1 MKSRFLY
8 FIVRAHRLERF
19 IYRRRTVH
27 VFICLLLLSLVGCTI
42 TSERVT
48 PPIPA
53 QTSAEIIKTLRGREA
68 NAMSFKGLFHAEVDG
83 NGMAFTQSFQGTI
96 LYQRPNQYRIKG
108 FTRFGGLVFDFVLSG
123 DFYALRVEDYPRP
136 IIGGMDNFKK
146 LGELRLPVLLSLRA
160 LEVVLGK
167 LSLDSERIITA
178 QVHDNSYQ
186 FDMSPDS
193 KIVGVALYQHIV
205 VDKISLQVRQLDYVS
220 AEGKVVVSMH
230 TSDFRQVR
238 DGSANEMR
246 TLNFPFAVQVE
257 DRSEA
262 GSIVLEFQEIK
273 ANEPLE
279 RKMFTLAAF

>member
-1 MKSRFLY
+1 MKSSFLY
-8 FIVRAHRLERF
+8 FIVRAHRLDRF
-19 IYRRRTVH
+19 ICRRRTVH

-108 FTRFGGLVFDFVLSG
+108 FTRFGGLVFDFVLSK
-123 DFYALRVEDYPRP
+123 DFYALSLAQHPKP
-136 IIGGMDNFKK
+136 IIGGLDNFQI
-146 LGELRLPVLLSLRA
+146 LGEFRLPVLLSLRA
-160 LEVVLGK
+160 IEVVLGK
-167 LSLDSERIITA
+167 LPLDSERIIAT

-220 AEGKVVVSMH
+220 AEGKAVVSIH

-238 DGSANEMR
+238 DGSSSELR
-246 TLNFPFAVQVE
+246 TFNFPFDVRVE
-257 DRSEA
+257 DRIEV
-262 GSIVLEFQEIK
+262 GSIALEFQEIK
-273 ANEPLE
+273 ANVPL
-279 RKMFTLAAF
+279 